1 MKKFLSIALVAMTVV
16 MMTGCG
22 IGSSSEYKQGDAMP
36 KIDNSKHTVNGRHYD
51 NDTEKCW
58 KVSTT
63 LTIKTSGSKTT
74 NKETEYVW
82 GTEFYLVAM
91 MEMEM
96 WGVAQSGEYGSAA
109 YSYIVTPDK
118 DSESCLDH
126 NDD

>member
-16 MMTGCG
+16 FMTGCG

-36 KIDNSKHTVNGRHYD
+36 KIDNSKSTVNGRHYD
-51 NDTEKCW
+51 NDTQKCW
-58 KVSTT
+58 KVSTS
-63 LTIKTSGSKTT
+63 LTIKTSDSQTT
-74 NKETEYVW
+74 KKATTYVW
-82 GTEFYLVAM
+82 GTEFYLVSM

-96 WGVAQSGEYGSAA
+96 WTVAQTGQYGSAK
-109 YSYIVTPDK
+109 YGYIVTSDK